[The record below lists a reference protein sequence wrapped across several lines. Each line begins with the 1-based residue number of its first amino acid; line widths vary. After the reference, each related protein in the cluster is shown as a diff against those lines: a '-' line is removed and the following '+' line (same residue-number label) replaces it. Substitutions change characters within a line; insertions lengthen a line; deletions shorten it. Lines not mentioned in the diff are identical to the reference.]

1 MLLSSLTTIKMKRI
15 VFSILLGFT
24 ILHCELY
31 GQESKSILDKLT
43 QWQIASIDPFN
54 EDYKDLQFLK
64 ETLKN
69 NKIVLLGE
77 QSHGEGATFEAKV
90 RLIKF
95 LHKELKYEIIS
106 FESGLYDNYKAFERI
121 KDSNYQDSPLKES
134 IFSFWSDTKEF
145 EPLLKYVHD
154 QKKSANPLI
163 VTGFDCQ
170 ADNIFKDEFLEDLKD
185 FLRPSLTLSE
195 PELNI
200 LEEVISAGPEFIVS
214 NENDSSLFF
223 FTCKKIQSSL
233 EKQPDFKD
241 NIKARILFQSLIG
254 WIEIMKWEIDMLNN
268 VDVKV
273 QNPRDLQMAKNL
285 IFLSELYPNKKI
297 IGWGAS
303 YHFANKIELFKNT
316 ELTKR
321 YAQKLDSLEKNDE
334 PTDVESQLAGAVP
347 MGRVLKDKFGP
358 SLYSISFSSFEG
370 EFGMLGTASISM
382 HSIRPPVESIESK
395 LADRINDHTFVDY
408 REIGDQT
415 YFYSSVLGN
424 LPLFA
429 PWQNVFDGLF
439 FTRKSFVPSFSAMKD
454 PNLDSKVIQRPF
466 KPTPKRQNVG
476 TKRVVDKETKLG
488 VSYASIYLL
497 NTSKGV
503 ASNSDGEFIFN
514 TPKAKRTDKIVFS
527 SIGYRTDTLTYQEF
541 IKANKIELMPIANQL
556 EEIVVRSKPI
566 RAKDIV
572 KLAEKKISENYYQD
586 ANQQEFFYRVKQYQ
600 GDSVVFNEEAA
611 VLVYNPVGYKSKA
624 NSTKK
629 LKGQILQF
637 RNTTNNEDRRNSWA
651 GIGSLWL
658 IYTHDLILDKDNVLH
673 RSAYYDLKLNG
684 ITFFENRK
692 VYDIS
697 FDCKKPGSYTTGFG
711 YPSPISATG
720 KIFIDVNTYTVLKIE
735 TIIQRQSYKSK
746 RRPNWLQDPYGH
758 QIIQTYKEYDGKYF
772 LNYSKQVHYGK
783 WTNTKTSFSYNSIEI
798 RELLST
804 DILTKS
810 TESITTSLTNIK
822 SSPTK
827 ETPSFWTN
835 HNLKLEDNLEE
846 SYKIFGLTRER

>member
-1 MLLSSLTTIKMKRI
+1 MTKMKRI
-15 VFSILLGFT
+15 IFSILLGFT
-24 ILHCELY
+24 ILHYELY
-31 GQESKSILDKLT
+31 GQEGKNILDNLT
-43 QWQIASIDPFN
+43 PRQITSIDPFN
-54 EDYKDLQFLK
+54 EDFKDLQFLK
-64 ETLKN
+64 ETLKDN
-69 NKIVLLGE
+69 RIVLLGE

-90 RLIKF
+90 RLIRF
-95 LHKELKYEIIS
+95 LHRELNYEIVS

-134 IFSFWSDTKEF
+134 IFRIWSETKEF

-154 QKKSANPLI
+154 QKNSTSPLI

-170 ADNIFKDEFLEDLKD
+170 ADNIFKEEFLEDLKD
-185 FLRPSLTLSE
+185 FLRPTLTLSE

-200 LEEVISAGPEFIVS
+200 LEQVISAGPEFIVS

-223 FTCKKIQSSL
+223 LTYKKIRTSI
-233 EKQPDFKD
+233 EKLPDFKN
-241 NIKARILFQSLIG
+241 NIKARILLQSLIG
-254 WIEIMKWEIDMLNN
+254 WIEITKWEIDILNN
-268 VDVKV
+268 IDVKV

-285 IFLSELYPNKKI
+285 IFLSELYPDKKI

-321 YAQKLDSLEKNDE
+321 YAQKLDSLENSYE
-334 PTDVESQLAGAVP
+334 PTDLENELAGAVP
-347 MGRVLKDKFGP
+347 MGRVLKDKFGS

-382 HSIRPPVESIESK
+382 QSIRPPVESIESR
-395 LADRINDHTFVDY
+395 LADRPNDHTFIDY

-429 PWQNVFDGLF
+429 PWKDIFDGLF
-439 FTRKSFVPSFSAMKD
+439 FTRKSFAPSFPALKAT
-454 PNLDSKVIQRPF
+454 NLDSKVIQKPF
-466 KPTPKRQNVG
+466 KSAQKRQNVG
-476 TKRVVDKETKLG
+476 TKQVIDRETKLG

-503 ASNSDGEFIFN
+503 ASNSEGEFIFN
-514 TPKAKRTDKIVFS
+514 TPEAKRTDKIVFS
-527 SIGYRTDTLTYQEF
+527 SIGYRTDTLSYQEF
-541 IKANKIELMPIANQL
+541 IKANIIELTPVANQL
-556 EEIVVRSKPI
+556 EEVVVRSKPL

-572 KLAEKKISENYYQD
+572 KLAEKKISENYYQK
-586 ANQQEFFYRVKQYQ
+586 ANQQEFFYRVKQYH

-611 VLVYNPVGYKSKA
+611 VLVYNPIGYKSKT

-673 RSAYYDLKLNG
+673 RSAYYDLTLNG
-684 ITFFENRK
+684 ITFYENRK

-697 FDCKKPGSYTTGFG
+697 FDCKRPGSYTTGFG
-711 YPSPISATG
+711 YPSPISASG
-720 KIFIDVNTYTVLKIE
+720 KIFIDVNTYSVLKIE

-746 RRPNWLQDPYGH
+746 RRPDWLHDPYGH
-758 QIIQTYKEYDGKYF
+758 QVIQTYKEFNGKYC
-772 LNYSKQVHYGK
+772 LV
-783 WTNTKTSFSYNSIEI
+783 
-798 RELLST
+798 
-804 DILTKS
+804 
-810 TESITTSLTNIK
+810 
-822 SSPTK
+822 
-827 ETPSFWTN
+827 
-835 HNLKLEDNLEE
+835 LK
-846 SYKIFGLTRER
+846 

>member
-1 MLLSSLTTIKMKRI
+1 MTKMKRI

-24 ILHCELY
+24 ILHYELY
-31 GQESKSILDKLT
+31 GQEGKNILDNLT
-43 QWQIASIDPFN
+43 PRLITSIDPFN
-54 EDYKDLQFLK
+54 EDFKDLQFLK

-69 NKIVLLGE
+69 NRIVLLGE

-95 LHKELKYEIIS
+95 LHKELNYEIVS

-134 IFSFWSDTKEF
+134 IFRIWSDTKEF

-154 QKKSANPLI
+154 QKNSKSPLI

-170 ADNIFKDEFLEDLKD
+170 ADNIFQEEFLEDLKTIS
-185 FLRPSLTLSE
+185 RPTLTLSE

-200 LEEVISAGPEFIVS
+200 LEQVISAGPEFIVS

-223 FTCKKIQSSL
+223 LACEKIQSNI
-233 EKQPDFKD
+233 EKLPNFEN
-241 NIKARILFQSLIG
+241 NIKARILLQSLIG
-254 WIEIMKWEIDMLNN
+254 WIEITKWEIDILNN

-285 IFLSELYPNKKI
+285 MFLAELYPDKKI

-316 ELTKR
+316 EITKR
-321 YAQKLDSLEKNDE
+321 YAQKLDSLEKSDE
-334 PTDVESQLAGAVP
+334 PTDLENQLAGAVP
-347 MGRVLKDKFGP
+347 MGRVLKDKFGS

-370 EFGMLGTASISM
+370 EFGILGTASISM
-382 HSIRPPVESIESK
+382 QSIRPPVESIENR
-395 LADRINDHTFVDY
+395 LADRPNEHTFIDY

-429 PWQNVFDGLF
+429 PWKDIFDGLF
-439 FTRKSFVPSFSAMKD
+439 FTRKSFAPSFPAIRAA
-454 PNLDSKVIQRPF
+454 NLDSKVIQNPF
-466 KPTPKRQNVG
+466 KSTQKRQNVG
-476 TKRVVDKETKLG
+476 TKQVIDMETKLG

-503 ASNSDGEFIFN
+503 ASNSEGEFIFN
-514 TPKAKRTDKIVFS
+514 TPEAKRTDKIVFS
-527 SIGYRTDTLTYQEF
+527 SIGYRTDTLSYQEF
-541 IKANKIELMPIANQL
+541 KKANKIELMPVANQL
-556 EEIVVRSKPI
+556 EEVVVRSKPL

-572 KLAEKKISENYYQD
+572 KLAEKKISENYYQN
-586 ANQQEFFYRVKQYQ
+586 ANQQEFFYRVKQYH

-611 VLVYNPVGYKSKA
+611 VLVYNPIGYKSKT
-624 NSTKK
+624 NSNKI

-658 IYTHDLILDKDNVLH
+658 IYTHDLILEKDNVLH
-673 RSAYYDLKLNG
+673 RSAYYDLALNG
-684 ITFFENRK
+684 ITLYENRK

-697 FDCKKPGSYTTGFG
+697 FDCKRPGSYTTGFG
-711 YPSPISATG
+711 YPSPISASG
-720 KIFIDVNTYTVLKIE
+720 KIFIDVNTYSVLKIE
-735 TIIQRQSYKSK
+735 TIIQRQSHKSRS
-746 RRPNWLQDPYGH
+746 RRQPDWLHDPWGH
-758 QIIQTYKEYDGKYF
+758 QVIQTYKEFNGKYF

-783 WTNTKTSFSYNSIEI
+783 WTNTKTNFSYNSMEI

-804 DILTKS
+804 EIITKS
-810 TESITTSLTNIK
+810 TESVTTSLTNIK
-822 SSPTK
+822 SVPTK
-827 ETPSFWTN
+827 EAPNFWIN
-835 HNLKLEDNLEE
+835 HNFKLEDNLEE
-846 SYKIFGLTRER
+846 SYKLFGLTKK